1 MRRQKGMLTMRQK
14 KAVTREL
21 RDRYQRSSKK
31 EKTIILNGFIQLTG
45 YNRCYAC
52 QVLNVKKEKVLG
64 YLNIAGKRIKYIADK
79 RKIKRKKKKIYD
91 QDVLVALKEI
101 WKICDYICS
110 KRLAPY
116 LSEIIPVLE
125 KWGEIKLNLKIR
137 EKLFKISAAT
147 IDRLLSDTRKRYRI
161 KGRSTTR
168 PGTLLKKSIPI
179 RTFADWDEKV
189 PGFFEVDLVSHD
201 GGAVRGDFLQSLNF
215 TDIATGWVE
224 MIAVK
229 NKAQV
234 WVFGGI
240 EDIKERLPFSI
251 LGLDSDNGAEF
262 INAHLLRY
270 CKEEHITF
278 TRSRPYRKND
288 SCFVEQKN
296 YSVIRRTVGYGRYDT
311 MEELVVLNELYDY
324 LRLYINFFQPVRKL
338 IKKERIGS
346 KVIKKYDE
354 AKTPYRRVLASPD
367 IEDEIKMKLKN
378 QYDMLN
384 PAELKR
390 KITKLQNNLLKLNA
404 LKQKAREDLLE
415 KSVEPSSRFEY
426 IST

>member
-1 MRRQKGMLTMRQK
+1 MLTMRHK
-14 KAVTREL
+14 KAITKEL
-21 RDRYQRSSKK
+21 RDRYRKASKK
-31 EKTIILNGFIQLTG
+31 DKTMMLDEFIRLTG
-45 YNRCYAC
+45 YNRSYAARA
-52 QVLNVKKEKVLG
+52 LRIERVLG
-64 YLNIAGKRIKYIADK
+64 YLNIAGKRIKYVAD
-79 RKIKRKKKKIYD
+79 RKSKRKKKKFYD
-91 QDVLVALKEI
+91 KEVFISLKKI
-101 WKICDYICS
+101 WIICDYICS
-110 KRLAPY
+110 KRLTPF

-125 KWGEIKLNLKIR
+125 KYGEINLATKVR
-137 EKLFKISAAT
+137 EKLEKISAAT
-147 IDRLLSDTRKRYRI
+147 IDRMLVETRKRYRI

-234 WVFGGI
+234 WVFEGI
-240 EDIKERLPFSI
+240 EEIKERLPFSI
-251 LGLDSDNGAEF
+251 LGIDSDNGSEF

-270 CKEEHITF
+270 CQKEHITF

-296 YSVIRRTVGYGRYDT
+296 WSVIRRAVGYSRYDT
-311 MEELVVLNELYDY
+311 DKELNILNELYSH
-324 LRLYINFFQPVRKL
+324 LRLYVNFFQPVRKL
-338 IKKERIGS
+338 IKKERMGS
-346 KVIKKYDE
+346 KVIKRYDE
-354 AKTPYRRVLASPD
+354 AKTPYRRVLASPG
-367 IEDEIKMKLKN
+367 IEDEIKVKLKN
-378 QYDMLN
+378 QYAMLN

-390 KITKLQNNLLKLNA
+390 KITKLQNRLLKLNS
-404 LKQKAREDLLE
+404 LKQEVE
-415 KSVEPSSRFEY
+415 KGLDKSTKPLSSFEY
-426 IST
+426 ISA

>member
-1 MRRQKGMLTMRQK
+1 MLTMREK
-14 KAVTREL
+14 KAVTKEL
-21 RDRYQRSSKK
+21 KDRYQRASKK
-31 EKTIILNGFIQLTG
+31 EKTMLLNELIQLTR
-45 YNRCYAC
+45 YNRSYAARA
-52 QVLNVKKEKVLG
+52 LRIKEVLG
-64 YLNIAGKRIKYIADK
+64 YMNIGAKRVRLVRDN

-91 QDVLVALKEI
+91 QEVLVALKEI
-101 WKICDYICS
+101 WKIGDYICS

-125 KWGEIKLNLKIR
+125 KWGEIKLDTKVR
-137 EKLFKISAAT
+137 EKLLTISAAT
-147 IDRLLSDTRKRYRI
+147 IDRLLADTRKKYQI

-168 PGTLLKKSIPI
+168 PGSLLKKSIPI

-201 GGAVRGDFLQSLNF
+201 GGAARGDFLQSLNF
-215 TDIATGWVE
+215 TDIATGWEE

-234 WVFGGI
+234 WVFAGI
-240 EDIKERLPFSI
+240 KIIKERLPFSI

-270 CKEEHITF
+270 CAEEHITF

-296 YSVIRRTVGYGRYDT
+296 WSVIRRTVGYGRYD
-311 MEELVVLNELYDY
+311 MDNELNLLNGLYGY
-324 LRLYINFFQPVRKL
+324 LRLYVDFFQPVRKL
-338 IKKERIGS
+338 IKKEKIGS
-346 KVIKKYDE
+346 KVIKRYDE

-367 IEDEIKMKLKN
+367 IENEIKVKLKKE
-378 QYDMLN
+378 YAMLN

-390 KITKLQNNLLKLNA
+390 KITKLQDKLLKLNA
-404 LKQKAREDLLE
+404 LKQKAREDLLQ
-415 KSVEPSSRFEY
+415 KRVEPLSRFEY

>member
-1 MRRQKGMLTMRQK
+1 MLTMRQK
-14 KAVTREL
+14 KAVTKEL
-21 RDRYQRSSKK
+21 KDRYQRASKK
-31 EKTIILNGFIQLTG
+31 EKTMMLNEFLRLTG

-52 QVLNVKKEKVLG
+52 QILKKKEIVLG
-64 YLNIAGKRIKYIADK
+64 YLNIAGKRIKYITDK

-91 QDVLVALKEI
+91 QEVLVALKEI

-110 KRLAPY
+110 KRLAPF

-125 KWGEIKLNLKIR
+125 RWGEIKLNLKVR
-137 EKLFKISAAT
+137 EKLGKISAAT
-147 IDRLLSDTRKRYRI
+147 IDRLLADTRKRYRI

-179 RTFADWDEKV
+179 RTFADWNEKV

-201 GGAVRGDFLQSLNF
+201 GGATRGDFNQSLNF
-215 TDIATGWVE
+215 TDISTGWEE
-224 MIAVK
+224 MVAVK

-234 WVFGGI
+234 WVFAGI
-240 EDIKERLPFSI
+240 KNIKERLPFSM
-251 LGLDSDNGAEF
+251 LGIDSDNGAEF
-262 INAHLLRY
+262 INAHLIRY
-270 CKEEHITF
+270 CKEHKITF

-296 YSVIRRTVGYGRYDT
+296 WSVIRRAVGYGRYDT
-311 MEELVVLNELYDY
+311 DKELNTLNKLYGY
-324 LRLYINFFQPVRKL
+324 LRLYVNFFQPVRKL

-346 KVIKKYDE
+346 KVIKRYDE
-354 AKTPYRRVLASPD
+354 AKTPYRRVLVSTD
-367 IEDEIKMKLKN
+367 IEDEVKVKLRKE
-378 QYDMLN
+378 YDMLN

-390 KITKLQNNLLKLNA
+390 KITKLQNKLLKLNA
-404 LKQKAREDLLE
+404 LKQKVREDLVE

>member
-1 MRRQKGMLTMRQK
+1 MLTMRQK

-21 RDRYQRSSKK
+21 RDRYSKSSKK
-31 EKTIILNGFIQLTG
+31 EKTMMLDEFIRLTR
-45 YNRCYAC
+45 YSRSYAAR
-52 QVLNVKKEKVLG
+52 VLRLKEVLG
-64 YLNIAGKRIKYIADK
+64 YMNIGGKRVRLVRDK
-79 RKIKRKKKKIYD
+79 RKTKRKKKKFYD
-91 QDVLVALKEI
+91 ESVLVSLKEI

-125 KWGEIKLNLKIR
+125 KWGEIKLDAKVR
-137 EKLFKISAAT
+137 EKLLTISAAT
-147 IDRLLSDTRKRYRI
+147 IDRLLTDTRKKYQI

-168 PGTLLKKSIPI
+168 PGSLLKKSIPI
-179 RTFADWDEKV
+179 RTFADWDEAR

-201 GGAVRGDFLQSLNF
+201 GGATRGNFNQSLNF
-215 TDIATGWVE
+215 TDISTGWDE

-229 NKAQV
+229 NKAQI
-234 WVFGGI
+234 WVFEGI
-240 EDIKERLPFSI
+240 KRIEGRLPFSI

-262 INAHLLRY
+262 INAHLIRY
-270 CKEEHITF
+270 CEEHKITF

-296 YSVIRRTVGYGRYDT
+296 WSVIRRAVGYGRYDT
-311 MEELVVLNELYDY
+311 EKELSILNELYVY
-324 LRLYINFFQPVRKL
+324 LRLYVNFFQPVRKL

-346 KVIKKYDE
+346 KVIKRYDQ

-367 IEDEIKMKLKN
+367 IKEEIKVKLKN
-378 QYDMLN
+378 QYAMLN

-390 KITKLQNNLLKLNA
+390 KITKLQNRLLKLNF
-404 LKQKAREDLLE
+404 LNQETSEDLDKKE
-415 KSVEPSSRFEY
+415 EPSSRFEY
-426 IST
+426 ISA

>member
-1 MRRQKGMLTMRQK
+1 MLTMRQK

-21 RDRYQRSSKK
+21 RDRYQRLSKK
-31 EKTIILNGFIQLTG
+31 EKTIFLNEFIQLTK
-45 YNRCYAC
+45 YNRSYAARA
-52 QVLNVKKEKVLG
+52 LRIKEVLG
-64 YLNIAGKRIKYIADK
+64 YMNIAGKRLKLVRDN
-79 RKIKRKKKKIYD
+79 RKIKRKKTKIYD
-91 QDVLVALKEI
+91 KEVLTALKELWEI
-101 WKICDYICS
+101 FDYICS
-110 KRLAPY
+110 KRLAPF

-125 KWGEIKLNLKIR
+125 KWEEIKLDAEVR

-147 IDRLLSDTRKRYRI
+147 IDRLLAPTRKRYRI

-168 PGTLLKKSIPI
+168 PGTLLKKGIPI
-179 RTFADWDEKV
+179 RTFTDWDEAK

-201 GGAVRGDFLQSLNF
+201 GGAVRGDFIQSLNF
-215 TDIATGWVE
+215 TDISTGWDE

-234 WVFGGI
+234 WVFAGI
-240 EDIKERLPFSI
+240 KRIKERLPFSI
-251 LGLDSDNGAEF
+251 LGIDSDNGAEF
-262 INAHLLRY
+262 INDHLLRY
-270 CKEEHITF
+270 CEKEQITF

-296 YSVIRRTVGYGRYDT
+296 YSVIRRAVGYARYDT
-311 MEELVVLNELYDY
+311 DKELNILNELYGY
-324 LRLYINFFQPVRKL
+324 LRLYVNFFQPVRKL

-367 IEDEIKMKLKN
+367 IEEEIKMKLKS

-390 KITKLQNNLLKLNA
+390 KVTKLQNKLLKLNA
-404 LKQKAREDLLE
+404 LKQEVREDLD
-415 KSVEPSSRFEY
+415 KSVKPLSKFEY

>member
-1 MRRQKGMLTMRQK
+1 MLTMRQK

-21 RDRYQRSSKK
+21 RDRYQRASKK
-31 EKTIILNGFIQLTG
+31 EKTMMLNEFIQLTG

-52 QVLNVKKEKVLG
+52 QILNVKKVLG
-64 YLNIAGKRIKYIADK
+64 YLNIAGKRIKYIAGK
-79 RKIKRKKKKIYD
+79 KIKRKKKKIYD
-91 QDVLVALKEI
+91 QDVLAALKEI
-101 WKICDYICS
+101 WKISDYICS
-110 KRLAPY
+110 KRLAPF
-116 LSEIIPVLE
+116 LSEVIPVLE
-125 KWGEIKLNLKIR
+125 KWGEIKLSTKVR
-137 EKLFKISAAT
+137 EKLCKISAAT

-168 PGTLLKKSIPI
+168 PGTLLKKSFPI
-179 RTFADWDEKV
+179 RTFADWDEAK

-201 GGAVRGDFLQSLNF
+201 DGAARGDFIQSLNF

-224 MIAVK
+224 MVAVK

-240 EDIKERLPFSI
+240 QEIKGRLPFSI
-251 LGLDSDNGAEF
+251 LGIDSDNGSEF

-270 CKEEHITF
+270 CKEHEITF

-296 YSVIRRTVGYGRYDT
+296 WSVIRRTVGYGRYDT
-311 MEELVVLNELYDY
+311 DKELSILNELYGY
-324 LRLYINFFQPVRKL
+324 LRLYVNFFQPVRKL
-338 IKKERIGS
+338 IKKERMGS
-346 KVIKKYDE
+346 KVSKTYDE

-367 IEDEIKMKLKN
+367 IEDEIKMKLKSK
-378 QYDMLN
+378 YDMLN

-390 KITKLQNNLLKLNA
+390 KITKLQNKLLKLNA
-404 LKQKAREDLLE
+404 LKQKVREDLLE
-415 KSVEPSSRFEY
+415 KSAEPSSRFEY

>member
-1 MRRQKGMLTMRQK
+1 MLTMRQK
-14 KAVTREL
+14 KAVTKEL
-21 RDRYQRSSKK
+21 KDRYQRASKK
-31 EKTIILNGFIQLTG
+31 EKTHILNGFIQLTG

-52 QVLNVKKEKVLG
+52 QVLKVKKEKVLG
-64 YLNIAGKRIKYIADK
+64 YMNIAGKKIKYVTDK
-79 RKIKRKKKKIYD
+79 RKNKRKKKKIYD
-91 QDVLVALKEI
+91 QEVLTALKEI
-101 WKICDYICS
+101 WKIGDYICS
-110 KRLAPY
+110 KRLAPF

-125 KWGEIKLNLKIR
+125 KWGEMKLDAKVR
-137 EKLFKISAAT
+137 EKLLKISAAT
-147 IDRLLSDTRKRYRI
+147 IDRLLTDTRKKYQI

-168 PGTLLKKSIPI
+168 PGSLLKKSIPI
-179 RTFADWDEKV
+179 RTFADWDEQV

-201 GGAVRGDFLQSLNF
+201 GGAVRGDFSQSLNF
-215 TDIATGWVE
+215 TDIATGWAE

-234 WVFGGI
+234 WVFAGI
-240 EDIKERLPFSI
+240 KGIKERLPFSI
-251 LGLDSDNGAEF
+251 LGLDSDNGSEF

-270 CKEEHITF
+270 CEQNQITF

-311 MEELVVLNELYDY
+311 REELVLLNGLYRH
-324 LRLYINFFQPVRKL
+324 LRLYVNFFQPVRKL

-346 KVIKKYDE
+346 KVTKRYDQ

-367 IEDEIKMKLKN
+367 MEDEIKMKLKN
-378 QYDMLN
+378 QYAMLN

-390 KITKLQNNLLKLNA
+390 KINKFQNRLLRLNA
-404 LKQKAREDLLE
+404 LKQEMSKE
-415 KSVEPSSRFEY
+415 KDIEKDPFVY

>member
-1 MRRQKGMLTMRQK
+1 MLTMRQK
-14 KAVTREL
+14 KAITREL
-21 RDRYQRSSKK
+21 RDRYQRASKK
-31 EKTIILNGFIQLTG
+31 EKTMMLNEFIRLTG
-45 YNRCYAC
+45 YNRCYTC
-52 QVLNVKKEKVLG
+52 QILKKKERVLG
-64 YLNIAGKRIKYIADK
+64 YLNIAGKKIKYVADNK
-79 RKIKRKKKKIYD
+79 RIKRKKKRFYD
-91 QDVLVALKEI
+91 QEVFMVLKKI
-101 WKICDYICS
+101 WIICDYICP
-110 KRLAPY
+110 KRLAPF

-125 KWGEIKLNLKIR
+125 RHGEIKLATKVR
-137 EKLFKISAAT
+137 EKLFQISAAT
-147 IDRLLSDTRKRYRI
+147 IDRLLANTRKKYRI

-168 PGTLLKKSIPI
+168 PGSLLKKSIPI

-189 PGFFEVDLVSHD
+189 PGFFEIDLVSHD

-224 MIAVK
+224 MVAVK

-234 WVFGGI
+234 WVFEGI
-240 EDIKERLPFSI
+240 KNIKDRLPFSI
-251 LGLDSDNGAEF
+251 LGIDSDNGSEF

-278 TRSRPYRKND
+278 TRNRPYRKND

-296 YSVIRRTVGYGRYDT
+296 WSVIRRAVGYGRYDT
-311 MEELVVLNELYDY
+311 DKELSILNKLYGY
-324 LRLYINFFQPVRKL
+324 LRLYVNFFQPVRKL

-346 KVIKKYDE
+346 KVTKRYDE

-367 IEDEIKMKLKN
+367 IKEEIKVKLKN
-378 QYDMLN
+378 QYAMLN

-390 KITKLQNNLLKLNA
+390 KITKLQNKLLKLNT
-404 LKQKAREDLLE
+404 LKQKVREDLLE

>member
-1 MRRQKGMLTMRQK
+1 MRQK
-14 KAVTREL
+14 KAITREL
-21 RDRYQRSSKK
+21 RDRYQKSSKK
-31 EKTIILNGFIQLTG
+31 EKTIILNEFIQLTR

-64 YLNIAGKRIKYIADK
+64 YMNIAGKRIKYVADN
-79 RKIKRKKKKIYD
+79 RKIKRKKRKIYD
-91 QDVLVALKEI
+91 RDVLVALKET
-101 WKICDYICS
+101 WEICDYICS

-116 LSEIIPVLE
+116 LKEIIPVLE
-125 KWGEIKLNLKIR
+125 KWGEIKLDAKVR
-137 EKLFKISAAT
+137 EKLFRISPAS
-147 IDRLLSDTRKRYRI
+147 IDRLLAETRKRYRI
-161 KGRSTTR
+161 KWRSPTR

-201 GGAVRGDFLQSLNF
+201 GGAARGDFIQSLNF
-215 TDIATGWVE
+215 TDISTGWEE

-234 WVFGGI
+234 WVFAGI
-240 EDIKERLPFSI
+240 KNIKERLPFSI

-262 INAHLLRY
+262 INDHLLRY
-270 CKEEHITF
+270 CDKNKITF

-296 YSVIRRTVGYGRYDT
+296 YSVIRRTVGYSRYDT
-311 MEELVVLNELYDY
+311 DYELSILNELYDY
-324 LRLYINFFQPVRKL
+324 LRLYVNFFQPVRKL

-346 KVIKKYDE
+346 KVIKRYDE
-354 AKTPYRRVLASPD
+354 AKTPYKRVLASPS
-367 IEDEIKMKLKN
+367 IEDEIKMKMKSK
-378 QYDMLN
+378 YDMLN

-390 KITKLQNNLLKLNA
+390 RITKLQNKLLKLNA
-404 LKQKAREDLLE
+404 LKQEMSKE
-415 KSVEPSSRFEY
+415 KDIEKDPFVY

>member
-1 MRRQKGMLTMRQK
+1 MLTMRQK

-21 RDRYQRSSKK
+21 RDRYRKSSKK
-31 EKTIILNGFIQLTG
+31 EKTIMLDEFIRLTR
-45 YNRCYAC
+45 YNRSYAAR
-52 QVLNVKKEKVLG
+52 VLRLKEVLG
-64 YLNIAGKRIKYIADK
+64 YMHIRGKRVRLVRDK

-91 QDVLVALKEI
+91 EGVLVALKEI

-110 KRLAPY
+110 KRLAPF
-116 LSEIIPVLE
+116 LKEIIPVLE
-125 KWGEIKLNLKIR
+125 KWREINLSAKVR

-147 IDRLLSDTRKRYRI
+147 IDRLLTDTRKRFRI

-168 PGTLLKKSIPI
+168 PGSLLKKSIPI
-179 RTFADWDEKV
+179 RTFADWDEAK
-189 PGFFEVDLVSHD
+189 PGFFEADLVSHD
-201 GGAVRGDFLQSLNF
+201 GGAVRGDFIQSLNF
-215 TDIATGWVE
+215 TDISTGWEE

-229 NKAQV
+229 NKAQR
-234 WVFGGI
+234 WVFSGI
-240 EDIKERLPFSI
+240 ETIKERLPFSI

-262 INAHLLRY
+262 INAHLIRY
-270 CKEEHITF
+270 CEEHKITF

-296 YSVIRRTVGYGRYDT
+296 WSVIRRAVGYARYDT
-311 MEELVVLNELYDY
+311 DKELSILNELYVY
-324 LRLYINFFQPVRKL
+324 LRLYVNFFQPVRKL

-346 KVIKKYDE
+346 KVIKRYDE

-367 IEDEIKMKLKN
+367 IEDEIKMKLKS
-378 QYDMLN
+378 QYAMLN

-390 KITKLQNNLLKLNA
+390 KITKLQDKLLKLNA
-404 LKQKAREDLLE
+404 LKQKVREDLLE
-415 KSVEPSSRFEY
+415 KSVEPSSRFVY

>member
-1 MRRQKGMLTMRQK
+1 MLTMRQK
-14 KAVTREL
+14 KAVTKEL
-21 RDRYQRSSKK
+21 KDRYQRASKK
-31 EKTIILNGFIQLTG
+31 EKTMLLNELIQLTR
-45 YNRCYAC
+45 YNRSYAARA
-52 QVLNVKKEKVLG
+52 LRIKEVLG
-64 YLNIAGKRIKYIADK
+64 YMNIGAKRVRLVRDN

-91 QDVLVALKEI
+91 QGVLVALKEI
-101 WKICDYICS
+101 WKIGDYICS

-125 KWGEIKLNLKIR
+125 KWGEIKLDTKVR
-137 EKLFKISAAT
+137 EKLLTISAAT
-147 IDRLLSDTRKRYRI
+147 IDRLLADTRKKYQI

-168 PGTLLKKSIPI
+168 PGSLLKKSIPI

-201 GGAVRGDFLQSLNF
+201 GGAARGDFLQSLNF
-215 TDIATGWVE
+215 TDIATGWEE

-234 WVFGGI
+234 WVFAGI
-240 EDIKERLPFSI
+240 KIIKERLPFSI

-270 CKEEHITF
+270 CAEEHITF

-296 YSVIRRTVGYGRYDT
+296 WSVIRRTVGYGRYDT
-311 MEELVVLNELYDY
+311 DNELNLLNELYGY
-324 LRLYINFFQPVRKL
+324 LRLYVNFFQPVRKL

-346 KVIKKYDE
+346 KVIKRYDE

-367 IEDEIKMKLKN
+367 IENEIKVKLKKE
-378 QYDMLN
+378 YAMLN

-390 KITKLQNNLLKLNA
+390 KITKLQDKLLKLNA
-404 LKQKAREDLLE
+404 LKQKAREDLLQ
-415 KSVEPSSRFEY
+415 KSMEPLSRFEY